1 MNTITTRALAALA
14 TVALLSVDD
23 LETKGT
29 TMTMSK
35 PVSLDPVEW
44 ARWNE
49 SQARTMAALS
59 GLPEPEPGVLDL
71 APYETETLEVR
82 TEITGPLNE
91 LLTAV
96 SRAASEL
103 QGTSEKGDRIALQLL
118 TAQARFHAEVETP

>member
-1 MNTITTRALAALA
+1 VNTITRALAALA

-23 LETKGT
+23 IETKGT

-59 GLPEPEPGVLDL
+59 GLPEPEPGVLDI
-71 APYETETLEVR
+71 APYEINPRAVAAE
-82 TEITGPLNE
+82 PLAE
-91 LLTAV
+91 LLTSV
-96 SRAASEL
+96 RRAADEL
-103 QGTSEKGDRIALQLL
+103 HGTSAKGDRIALQLVN
-118 TAQARFHAEVETP
+118 AMARFHAETETP